1 MSSNN
6 QNTNL
11 LQVMVS
17 AFSGT
22 HTSTTLTIVIRLPAA
37 GTIQRNAIPRLGMMV
52 PREAAAP
59 GVQPPIGAAPAA
71 PSMEIITDDLE
82 TGDMSSRRGRD
93 VPRHSEARSYRS
105 RSRSRRGS
113 YSRRRS
119 RSRRRRQRSRYSPL
133 RNALHYETTVRSSS
147 RSSSSS
153 SSSESS
159 SCSSASDEAA
169 SLAPG
174 KKKGKD
180 KKKNAGKKKKKKKS
194 ERESKKRKKERE
206 RKDAAASFTSPRSN
220 SSQNSG
226 GGTGTP
232 L

>member
-22 HTSTTLTIVIRLPAA
+22 RCTTVTIANRLHAA
-37 GTIQRNAIPRLGMMV
+37 GTRNAYPRLSMLV

-71 PSMEIITDDLE
+71 PSMEIIPDDFE
-82 TGDMSSRRGRD
+82 TSDMSSRRGRD
-93 VPRHSEARSYRS
+93 VPRYSEARNYRS

-113 YSRRRS
+113 HSRRRS
-119 RSRRRRQRSRYSPL
+119 RSRRRRRRSRSAPL
-133 RNALHYETTVRSSS
+133 RNALQYEATVRSSS
-147 RSSSSS
+147 RSSGSSYLT
-153 SSSESS
+153 ESS
-159 SCSSASDEAA
+159 SCGSASGEAA
-169 SLAPG
+169 TLAPE
-174 KKKGKD
+174 KKKGRD
-180 KKKNAGKKKKKKKS
+180 RKKKDGRKKRRRRSERDSKSGKKQGEKK
-194 ERESKKRKKERE
+194 
-206 RKDAAASFTSPRSN
+206 DTANFTSPRSN

-226 GGTGTP
+226 GNGTP
-232 L
+232 LL